1 MPALYLVPRSNS
13 SSSSTFTI
21 QSPII
26 IAGLTII
33 ILIFCGVSSWL
44 GFRIYQKRAAAK
56 RESRMGAAF
65 LSVKGVVVDG
75 PGNEKGVHPSTDGFS
90 RHKIDS
96 TVILPQKALINS
108 AVSRSALPR
117 PFTRTPSPSAGVRLA
132 DVNHIGPR
140 ELPQSRNSFM
150 STNSYSHFSFMSA
163 TSTIST
169 TSGTTR
175 KVRQRFE
182 PVLPD
187 ELLPVLGERLTVVRS
202 FDDGWCVV
210 GRENSTFAHSAKSL
224 FKSQEPG
231 DHIEIGVV
239 PAWCFLKQVKGLRA
253 ERPIRSSSLGV
264 TVNMDGPSSR
274 NELISWSNF

>member
-1 MPALYLVPRSNS
+1 MPALYPVPRSNS

-21 QSPII
+21 QNPII

-75 PGNEKGVHPSTDGFS
+75 PGNEKGAHPSTNEFS

-96 TVILPQKALINS
+96 TVILPQKALVNP

-117 PFTRTPSPSAGVRLA
+117 PFTRAPTPSPGVRLS
-132 DVNHIGPR
+132 DLNHIGPR
-140 ELPQSRNSFM
+140 ESRNSFM
-150 STNSYSHFSFMSA
+150 STNSYSQFSLMSG

-210 GRENSTFAHSAKSL
+210 GRENSTFVHSAKSL

-231 DHIEIGVV
+231 DHFEIGVV

-253 ERPIRSSSLGV
+253 ERPIRCTSLGV